1 MVNNLVRNATIVL
14 QDIEILSTAS
24 LGDLLRDGLLKK
36 NTAVSIHYHQLT
48 ILA

>member
-24 LGDLLRDGLLKK
+24 LGDLLRDGLFKY
-36 NTAVSIHYHQLT
+36 TPVSIHYHQLT